1 MQRWLWLSL
10 AVILLDQISKQL
22 AEAQLS
28 AYQAIRVLPF
38 FDLTLMYNTGAA
50 FSFLN
55 DQGGWQ
61 RWFFVSLALCVS
73 GVLIAWIRRLQGE
86 EKWLALSLALI
97 IGGAVG
103 NVIDRILFGKVI
115 DFIDL
120 YYLAADCLPGFARLG
135 NECHWP
141 AFNVAD
147 SAISIGVAI
156 MLLDAFVLAP
166 RRGKLDATP

>member
-10 AVILLDQISKQL
+10 AVILLDQTTKQL

-28 AYQAIRVLPF
+28 AYQAFRVLPF
-38 FDLTLMYNTGAA
+38 FDLTLMYNKGAA
-50 FSFLN
+50 FSFLSA
-55 DQGGWQ
+55 QGGWQ
-61 RWFFVSLALCVS
+61 RWFFVVLALSVCA
-73 GVLIAWIRRLQGE
+73 VLVVWLRRLRKE
-86 EKWLALSLALI
+86 EKWVALSLALI

-147 SAISIGVAI
+147 SAISIGVAV
-156 MLLDAFVLAP
+156 MLLDAFVLTP